1 VSGFLLDTNV
11 LSELERARPM
21 PSVVAFVRQ
30 RPLNSLFTSE
40 IVMAEIRFGID
51 RATSSKRRE
60 ELSRWLT
67 NVIRPMFAGRTLSLT
82 EDILL
87 QWRLMMDVSRR
98 SGYTHPEPDLLLA
111 ATAAH
116 HNLTMLSRDIEPF
129 RRAGVDVVN
138 PWLG

>member
-1 VSGFLLDTNV
+1 
-11 LSELERARPM
+11 
-21 PSVVAFVRQ
+21 
-30 RPLNSLFTSE
+30 
-40 IVMAEIRFGID
+40 MAEIRFGID

>member
-1 VSGFLLDTNV
+1 MSGFLLDTNV

-138 PWLG
+138 PWQG